1 MQILGNGIVVF
12 CNKNLCTSEEKR
24 NKNTPL
30 IVELSFS
37 DGLKKK
43 KKMPRPNVIKS
54 ILTNALTGK
63 FSKKKNN
70 NNLMKQNSRF
80 IIIAHKW

>member
-1 MQILGNGIVVF
+1 
-12 CNKNLCTSEEKR
+12 
-24 NKNTPL
+24 
-30 IVELSFS
+30 
-37 DGLKKK
+37 
-43 KKMPRPNVIKS
+43 MPRPNVIKS

-80 IIIAHKW
+80 MIIAHKW